1 MVNRKQLDALTRA
14 LRAIRKQITDD
25 ERRAFDITVDALVG
39 VLVAYNANFNAQ
51 RFRDEVYG

>member
-1 MVNRKQLDALTRA
+1 MRG
-14 LRAIRKQITDD
+14 IRKQTPDAD
-25 ERRAFDITVDALVG
+25 RRVFDMTIDALIG